1 MLDLKKISEL
11 GFGDMLSFN
20 AYVDKPQIRYV
31 EDDILSAIKDIDI
44 IEKYINHFV
53 IRILI
58 TDINEDTD
66 TEIGFIRGKIIHSEE
81 EMEDCNFYEVCDA
94 HSQELEEMAE
104 VLIEKNWNLK
114 NEIVNERDTIC
125 YISEFYLNKKFRN
138 LGIGSFVLE
147 NLAELISY
155 YSEQMITKIIVLPE
169 PLVKGKDG
177 LLKAMSENNPEK
189 EKLKEDLIKF
199 YSENVFKEIEN
210 SRYMIKN
217 LKWFGG
223 VV

>member
-31 EDDILSAIKDIDI
+31 EDDILSAIKDIDM

-104 VLIEKNWNLK
+104 VLIEKNWKLK

-125 YISEFYLNKKFRN
+125 YISEFYLNKKFRK

-189 EKLKEDLIKF
+189 EKLKEDLIKY
-199 YSENVFKEIEN
+199 YSENDFKEIEN

-217 LKWFGG
+217 IK
-223 VV
+223 

>member
-1 MLDLKKISEL
+1 MLDLKKISDL

-189 EKLKEDLIKF
+189 EKLQEDLIKF
-199 YSENVFKEIEN
+199 YSENGFKEIEN

-217 LKWFGG
+217 IK
-223 VV
+223 

>member
-177 LLKAMSENNPEK
+177 LLKAMSENNHEK

-210 SRYMIKN
+210 SRYMIKTI
-217 LKWFGG
+217 K
-223 VV
+223 

>member
-20 AYVDKPQIRYV
+20 AYIDKPQIRYV

-147 NLAELISY
+147 NLAEFISY

-217 LKWFGG
+217 LK
-223 VV
+223 

>member
-31 EDDILSAIKDIDI
+31 EDDILSAIKNIDI

-66 TEIGFIRGKIIHSEE
+66 TEIGFIRGKIIHSED

-104 VLIEKNWNLK
+104 VLIEKNWNLR
-114 NEIVNERDTIC
+114 NDIVNDRDTIC
-125 YISEFYLNKKFRN
+125 YISEVYLNKKFRN
-138 LGIGSFVLE
+138 LGVGSFVLE
-147 NLAELISY
+147 NLTELISY

-177 LLKAMSENNPEK
+177 LLKAMSENNHEK
-189 EKLKEDLIKF
+189 EKLKEGLIKF
-199 YSENVFKEIEN
+199 YYENGFKEIKN
-210 SRYMIKN
+210 SKYMIKN
-217 LKWFGG
+217 VL
-223 VV
+223 

>member
-94 HSQELEEMAE
+94 HSHELEEMAE

-217 LKWFGG
+217 LK
-223 VV
+223 

>member
-81 EMEDCNFYEVCDA
+81 EMEDCNFYEVGDA

>member
-11 GFGDMLSFN
+11 GFGDMLYFN

-177 LLKAMSENNPEK
+177 LLKAMSENNHEK

-217 LKWFGG
+217 LK
-223 VV
+223 

>member
-199 YSENVFKEIEN
+199 YSENGFKEIEN
-210 SRYMIKN
+210 SRYMIKTI
-217 LKWFGG
+217 K
-223 VV
+223 

>member
-1 MLDLKKISEL
+1 MQGKDRNMLDLKKISEL

-104 VLIEKNWNLK
+104 VLIEKNWNL
-114 NEIVNERDTIC
+114 NWNFLCIV
-125 YISEFYLNKKFRN
+125 
-138 LGIGSFVLE
+138 
-147 NLAELISY
+147 
-155 YSEQMITKIIVLPE
+155 
-169 PLVKGKDG
+169 
-177 LLKAMSENNPEK
+177 
-189 EKLKEDLIKF
+189 
-199 YSENVFKEIEN
+199 
-210 SRYMIKN
+210 
-217 LKWFGG
+217 
-223 VV
+223 

>member
-177 LLKAMSENNPEK
+177 LLKAMSENNPDK

-217 LKWFGG
+217 LK
-223 VV
+223 

>member
-31 EDDILSAIKDIDI
+31 EDDILSAIKEIDI

-81 EMEDCNFYEVCDA
+81 EMEGCNFYEVCDA

-104 VLIEKNWNLK
+104 VLTEKNWNLR

-177 LLKAMSENNPEK
+177 LLKAMSENNHEK
-189 EKLKEDLIKF
+189 EKIKEDLIKF
-199 YSENVFKEIEN
+199 YFENDFKEIEN
-210 SRYMIKN
+210 SEYMIKFI
-217 LKWFGG
+217 K
-223 VV
+223 

>member
-114 NEIVNERDTIC
+114 NEIVKERDTIC

-147 NLAELISY
+147 NLAEFISY
-155 YSEQMITKIIVLPE
+155 YSEQMITKVIVLPE
-169 PLVKGKDG
+169 PLEKGKDG
-177 LLKAMSENNPEK
+177 LLKTMSENNHEK

-199 YSENVFKEIEN
+199 YSENGFKEIEN

-217 LKWFGG
+217 IK
-223 VV
+223 

>member
-217 LKWFGG
+217 LK
-223 VV
+223 

>member
-94 HSQELEEMAE
+94 HSHELEEMAE

>member
-1 MLDLKKISEL
+1 
-11 GFGDMLSFN
+11 
-20 AYVDKPQIRYV
+20 
-31 EDDILSAIKDIDI
+31 
-44 IEKYINHFV
+44 
-53 IRILI
+53 
-58 TDINEDTD
+58 
-66 TEIGFIRGKIIHSEE
+66 
-81 EMEDCNFYEVCDA
+81 MEDCNFYEVCDA

>member
-31 EDDILSAIKDIDI
+31 EDDILSAIKTIDI

-66 TEIGFIRGKIIHSEE
+66 TEIGFIRGKIIHSED

-104 VLIEKNWNLK
+104 VLIEKNWNLR
-114 NEIVNERDTIC
+114 NDIINDRDTIC

-147 NLAELISY
+147 NLTELISY

-177 LLKAMSENNPEK
+177 LLKAMSENNHEK
-189 EKLKEDLIKF
+189 EKLKEDLTKF
-199 YSENVFKEIEN
+199 YSENGFKEIKN
-210 SRYMIKN
+210 SKYMIKN
-217 LKWFGG
+217 VL
-223 VV
+223 

>member
-31 EDDILSAIKDIDI
+31 EYDILSAIKDIDI

-217 LKWFGG
+217 LK
-223 VV
+223 

>member
-11 GFGDMLSFN
+11 GFGDMLYFN

-217 LKWFGG
+217 LK
-223 VV
+223 

>member
-155 YSEQMITKIIVLPE
+155 YSEQIITKIIVLPE

-177 LLKAMSENNPEK
+177 LLKAMSENNHEK

-199 YSENVFKEIEN
+199 YSENGFKEIEN
-210 SRYMIKN
+210 SRYMIKTI
-217 LKWFGG
+217 K
-223 VV
+223 

>member
-177 LLKAMSENNPEK
+177 LLKAMSENNHEK

-199 YSENVFKEIEN
+199 YSENGFKEIEN
-210 SRYMIKN
+210 SRYMIKTI
-217 LKWFGG
+217 K
-223 VV
+223 

>member
-147 NLAELISY
+147 NLAEFISY

-217 LKWFGG
+217 LK
-223 VV
+223 

>member
-31 EDDILSAIKDIDI
+31 EDDILSAIKNIDI

-66 TEIGFIRGKIIHSEE
+66 TEIGFIRGKIIHSED

-104 VLIEKNWNLK
+104 VLIEKNWNLR
-114 NEIVNERDTIC
+114 NDIVNKRDTIC

-147 NLAELISY
+147 HLTELISY

-177 LLKAMSENNPEK
+177 LLKAMSENNHEK

-199 YSENVFKEIEN
+199 YSENGFKEIKN
-210 SRYMIKN
+210 SKYMIKN
-217 LKWFGG
+217 VL
-223 VV
+223 

>member
-217 LKWFGG
+217 IK
-223 VV
+223 

>member
-31 EDDILSAIKDIDI
+31 EDDILSAIKDIDM

-217 LKWFGG
+217 LK
-223 VV
+223 

>member
-31 EDDILSAIKDIDI
+31 EDDILSAIKDIDM

-189 EKLKEDLIKF
+189 EKLKEDLIKY
-199 YSENVFKEIEN
+199 YSENGFKEIEN

-217 LKWFGG
+217 IK
-223 VV
+223 

>member
-94 HSQELEEMAE
+94 HSQELEKMAE

-217 LKWFGG
+217 LK
-223 VV
+223 

>member
-114 NEIVNERDTIC
+114 NEIVKERDTIC

-177 LLKAMSENNPEK
+177 LLKTLSENNHEK

-199 YSENVFKEIEN
+199 YSENGFKEIEN

-217 LKWFGG
+217 LK
-223 VV
+223 

>member
-217 LKWFGG
+217 IKWFGG